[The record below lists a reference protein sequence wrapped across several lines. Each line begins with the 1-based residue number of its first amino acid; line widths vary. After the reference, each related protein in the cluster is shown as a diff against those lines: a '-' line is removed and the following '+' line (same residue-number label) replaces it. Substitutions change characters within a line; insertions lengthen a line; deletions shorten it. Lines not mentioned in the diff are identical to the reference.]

1 MKVAVITRHAITNYG
16 SLLQTIATQRVIEK
30 MGHTCEIIDYIRDD
44 ESYKRHELTLLKRK
58 PEWFNNPLK
67 RMLYLFLRQPES
79 IIAGKK
85 FEIEQ
90 KKWLNLS
97 RRYTQYQ
104 QLEMDAPTADIYMT
118 GSDQVW
124 GPVEDGTYDKAYCLA
139 FVPTKKKVSYAAS
152 FGHTEMSDEL
162 QEYYYRYLSKYDCLA
177 VREDSAV
184 SILRNIGL
192 SGMQVL
198 DPTLLMDKTFWN
210 SLCEPIKYKNYILVY
225 QLGNNKTL
233 TDYAI
238 KVAKLKRMPLIRV
251 SPSLHQAF
259 RGGKFVFLP
268 SIGEFL

>member
-1 MKVAVITRHAITNYG
+1 
-16 SLLQTIATQRVIEK
+16 
-30 MGHTCEIIDYIRDD
+30 
-44 ESYKRHELTLLKRK
+44 
-58 PEWFNNPLK
+58 
-67 RMLYLFLRQPES
+67 
-79 IIAGKK
+79 
-85 FEIEQ
+85 
-90 KKWLNLS
+90 
-97 RRYTQYQ
+97 
-104 QLEMDAPTADIYMT
+104 
-118 GSDQVW
+118 
-124 GPVEDGTYDKAYCLA
+124 
-139 FVPTKKKVSYAAS
+139 
-152 FGHTEMSDEL
+152 MSDEL

-268 SIGEFL
+268 SIGEFLSLIKNAECLITDSFHGTAFAINFGTQFIEVLPTNSTSSRNVSILRLTGLTGRILNSPNNLNIIDEIIDYDKIETIISNERKNSLKILNDMLRM